1 MASDG
6 GERSDSPIQGSGPFV
21 VERLVWQRESR
32 QGAHTSRSSMNRHPG
47 QWASPS
53 KEQIGTPFAV
63 VTDQGDSDDTLLFGL
78 ELSTV
83 DVHRLRVSE
92 NQVMRNATTWHVRH
106 QLSLKTQYTTSA
118 HQAHG

>member
-1 MASDG
+1 MIASDS
-6 GERSDSPIQGSGPFV
+6 GEGSGLPIQGSGPFV

-63 VTDQGDSDDTLLFGL
+63 VTDQSDPDDTLLFGL

-92 NQVMRNATTWHVRH
+92 NQVMRDAATWPFRH
-106 QLSLKTQYTTSA
+106 
-118 HQAHG
+118 